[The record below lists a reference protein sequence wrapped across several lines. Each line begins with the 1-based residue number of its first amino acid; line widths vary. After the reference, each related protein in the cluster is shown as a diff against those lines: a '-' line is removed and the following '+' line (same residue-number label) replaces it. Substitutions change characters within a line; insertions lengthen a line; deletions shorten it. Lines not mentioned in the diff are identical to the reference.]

1 MTTTVAS
8 LGVAE
13 IESLVDHLE
22 KHLGRIDA
30 GWSVDPDG
38 ERTPF
43 QVVKLSRG
51 SDLESVAYSTLG
63 LSRHVLRSP
72 RSGRAIRQE
81 LMMLAPPALRHD
93 VVVSLLLQVG
103 LMALTN
109 ERALLR
115 GEVIGPAGPIT
126 EGSRLMSFYITSPV
140 YFPDELATYAGP
152 AGQVVVP
159 WLVPVSDAEAVAR
172 AGWEALENEFVL
184 RDPDLVDLHRPPMQ
198 V

>member
-1 MTTTVAS
+1 
-8 LGVAE
+8 
-13 IESLVDHLE
+13 
-22 KHLGRIDA
+22 
-30 GWSVDPDG
+30 
-38 ERTPF
+38 
-43 QVVKLSRG
+43 
-51 SDLESVAYSTLG
+51 
-63 LSRHVLRSP
+63 
-72 RSGRAIRQE
+72 
-81 LMMLAPPALRHD
+81 MLAPPALRHD